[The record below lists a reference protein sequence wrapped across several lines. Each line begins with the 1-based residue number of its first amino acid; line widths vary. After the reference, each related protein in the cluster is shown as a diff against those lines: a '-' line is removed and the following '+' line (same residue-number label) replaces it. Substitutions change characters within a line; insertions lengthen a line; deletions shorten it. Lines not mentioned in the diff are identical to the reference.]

1 MTSANSP
8 AALTFPSRTSTV
20 SDRLAEFQGFSF
32 SPLTEDDRAR
42 IARGMSQTFS
52 GSFST
57 LLDSGPLPWRNLTE
71 LAALSLFELDLRVD
85 EIEVTPEVAKVV
97 VEGEAVS
104 HIPAFR
110 LRHGNA
116 LSVLDVMSDAK
127 AQSPNRVALSLALK
141 RAYATRGIRYAVLRK
156 ADVVAEPRHRNARL
170 VLRCRR
176 YDMGSETSLAIA
188 TTLSARG
195 PHNVASVMMANAGTP
210 NVREAVYALAARR
223 HVAIDLWAHRPED
236 MKVSLAPRGSRR

>member
-1 MTSANSP
+1 MTSMDTP
-8 AALTFPSRTSTV
+8 ADTNVSSWEPTV
-20 SDRLAEFQGFSF
+20 SDRPGPFQGFSF
-32 SPLTEDDRAR
+32 SPLTEEDRSR
-42 IARGMSQTFS
+42 IARGMSQQFS

-97 VEGEAVS
+97 VDGAAVS

-116 LSVLDVMSDAK
+116 LSVLDVMTDAR
-127 AQSPNRVALSLALK
+127 AQSPARAALNLALR
-141 RAYATRGIRYAVLRK
+141 RAYATRGIRYAVLRT
-156 ADVVAEPRHRNARL
+156 ADVVAQPRQRNARL
-170 VLRCRR
+170 VLRSRR
-176 YDMGSETSLAIA
+176 YDMGAATSLAIA
-188 TTLSARG
+188 ATLSARG
-195 PHNVASVMMANAGTP
+195 PHTVGSVTAANAGTP

-236 MKVSLAPRGSRR
+236 MAVSLAPRGTRR